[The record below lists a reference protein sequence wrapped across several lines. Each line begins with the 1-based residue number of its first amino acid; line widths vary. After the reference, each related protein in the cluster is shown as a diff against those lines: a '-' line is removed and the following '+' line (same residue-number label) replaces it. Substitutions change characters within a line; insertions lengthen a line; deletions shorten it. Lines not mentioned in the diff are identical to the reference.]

1 MYLNMQTKTP
11 VALYMEVRTRP
22 PSPFPS
28 LSPPPRVF
36 SQTRQ
41 ILGLQRL
48 VAKTS
53 EREDSALRPARQR
66 KSLIDSCKALGV
78 RQKLVKNS
86 CCWVLIDH
94 VFILTA
100 ATLQTVSGLLQRSPL
115 PARTRTNTHRQREV
129 I

>member
-22 PSPFPS
+22 HSPFPS

-53 EREDSALRPARQR
+53 GKTARSDLLDKERAL
-66 KSLIDSCKALGV
+66 STV
-78 RQKLVKNS
+78 VK
-86 CCWVLIDH
+86 H
-94 VFILTA
+94 
-100 ATLQTVSGLLQRSPL
+100 
-115 PARTRTNTHRQREV
+115 
-129 I
+129 